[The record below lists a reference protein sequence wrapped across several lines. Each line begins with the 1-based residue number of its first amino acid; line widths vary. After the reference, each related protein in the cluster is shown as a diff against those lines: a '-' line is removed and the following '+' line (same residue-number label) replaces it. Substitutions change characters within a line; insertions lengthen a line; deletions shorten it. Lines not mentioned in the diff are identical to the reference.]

1 MRLDIDNSKT
11 KTVLILKLVDIRDY
25 VQKSAPVDVCGMC
38 YARHKFTD
46 DVEHPPYSDDVY
58 KCAICRTRLTD
69 SDA

>member
-1 MRLDIDNSKT
+1 MRLDIDNNMTAVTLIT
-11 KTVLILKLVDIRDY
+11 KGVDLNRYND
-25 VQKSAPVDVCGMC
+25 APIDVCNQC
-38 YARHKFTD
+38 YARDNFTD